1 MKIYDLYKP
10 FRNELRRMALQPALA
25 NIWWY
30 QRLAAPSAQISLPI
44 GINGSVLEFYTWEL
58 HTLCREVLL
67 NACGSENTLSTPN
80 GMIRMINH
88 IRRISEGISERTVN
102 SGDDALN
109 ALHALAHQQARWQYS
124 RDEARLFR
132 AYHIYSD
139 HELAPVF
146 RQATGISVR
155 DMFLLAIAMTE
166 AGARRA
172 GTNASQ
178 DYTAFGVSNEARDRF
193 FRMTGT
199 TLTTIRHRLENLQRD
214 DEGWEF
220 TWNAL
225 EATPFINLDDN
236 RSPGFWCPLPQLL
249 LRRVTEGLF
258 YDLAHGAT
266 THRIKYGNEYGR
278 AFERYVGRVIAEVF
292 DVAVFSISGEQPY
305 KGKHGEKHGVDW
317 IVSDSTGNLF
327 LECKTRRMKQDAK
340 ETPAG
345 ESLDKSLDELA
356 EAVVQLYANID
367 DAVKGLSKWT
377 PNGLAVYPMV
387 VTYEDWYLLTPQV
400 VDKLN
405 ENVRVGLEKECL
417 PKTLVETMP
426 YFVTS
431 INEFEMA
438 AQDIAYLGIRRFC
451 ASGIA
456 KEYRHFQLSALATT
470 EFPTEARSHDPL
482 LTNSWAEI
490 FPEMQEW
497 ASMSVDSG
505 RAMSSTAGPGEETG

>member
-1 MKIYDLYKP
+1 M
-10 FRNELRRMALQPALA
+10 QPALL
-25 NIWWY
+25 NIWLY
-30 QRLAAPSAQISLPI
+30 QRLATPSAQIKLPI
-44 GINGSVLEFYTWEL
+44 SINGSALEFHVWEL

-80 GMIRMINH
+80 GMMGMIDH

-109 ALHALAHQQARWQYS
+109 SLHALAHQQARWQYS

-139 HELAPVF
+139 RELAPVF
-146 RQATGISVR
+146 KQATGISVR
-155 DMFLLAIAMTE
+155 DMFFLAIAMTG
-166 AGARRA
+166 AGARQP

-193 FRMTGT
+193 FSMTGT
-199 TLTTIRHRLENLQRD
+199 TLATIRHRLETLHRD

-225 EATPFINLDDN
+225 EATPFINLDN
-236 RSPGFWCPLPQLL
+236 NKSPIFWCPLPQLL

-258 YDLAHGAT
+258 YDLVQGAT
-266 THRIKYGNEYGR
+266 TRRIKFGHEYGH
-278 AFERYVGRVIAEVF
+278 AFERYVGRVIGKVF
-292 DVAVFSISGEQPY
+292 DAAVFSISGEQPY
-305 KGKHGEKHGVDW
+305 KGKNGDKHGVDW
-317 IVSDSTGNLF
+317 IVSDKTGNLF
-327 LECKTRRMKQDAK
+327 IECKTRRMKQDAK
-340 ETPAG
+340 ETADG

-367 DAVKGLSKWT
+367 DAIKGISKWILNRL
-377 PNGLAVYPMV
+377 PVYPIV

-400 VDKLN
+400 VGKLN
-405 ENVRVGLEKECL
+405 EYVRVRLDKEKL
-417 PKTLVETMP
+417 PTTLVETMP
-426 YFVTS
+426 FFVTS

-438 AQDIAYLGIRRFC
+438 SQDIAYLGIQRFC
-451 ASGIA
+451 ASGIE
-456 KEYRHFQLSALATT
+456 KDYRHFQLSALAVA
-470 EFPTEARSHDPL
+470 EFPTEATPHHVL
-482 LTNSWAEI
+482 LGDSWDEI

-497 ASMSVDSG
+497 ATMSGALG
-505 RAMSSTAGPGEETG
+505 RPTA